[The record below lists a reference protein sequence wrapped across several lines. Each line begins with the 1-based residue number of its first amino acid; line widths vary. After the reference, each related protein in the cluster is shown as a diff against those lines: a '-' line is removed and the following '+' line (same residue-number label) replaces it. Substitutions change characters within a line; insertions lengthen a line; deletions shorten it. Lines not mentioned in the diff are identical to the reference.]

1 MYTLKFHFHSVM
13 ETVSPSF
20 QFSLTSEFLWLR
32 AGPRWWWG
40 WENVLLFMTG
50 AGTDHAPLALSD
62 HCLQS
67 FSFPICRSLINRPGR
82 VYWPKLKQDLS
93 GANTSKEWVD
103 HGALNI
109 QTLAEWFCLVT
120 TWPWS
125 SQCWGRL
132 EDYWPRM
139 MRTLLMLVTALKLPS
154 SSHQWALRAQH
165 CILIVRICTKN
176 AIYQESTC
184 SEW

>member
-1 MYTLKFHFHSVM
+1 MVGVGKCLIIHDRGGHRSRSTRAIR
-13 ETVSPSF
+13 
-20 QFSLTSEFLWLR
+20 SLFAIILISNLQISYQQAR
-32 AGPRWWWG
+32 AG
-40 WENVLLFMTG
+40 LLAQT
-50 AGTDHAPLALSD
+50 
-62 HCLQS
+62 
-67 FSFPICRSLINRPGR
+67 
-82 VYWPKLKQDLS
+82 QDLS

-103 HGALNI
+103 HGALII
-109 QTLAEWFCLVT
+109 QTIAEWFCLVT